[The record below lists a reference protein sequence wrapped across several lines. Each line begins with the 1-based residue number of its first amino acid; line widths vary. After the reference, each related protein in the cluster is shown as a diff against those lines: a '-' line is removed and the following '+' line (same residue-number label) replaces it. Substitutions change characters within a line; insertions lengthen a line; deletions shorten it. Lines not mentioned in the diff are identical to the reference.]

1 MKTSSDS
8 YSGRTAL
15 AYVTEK
21 MHQNDENGAIADGTF
36 DGENALVIR
45 RRYDEKDYVTYLYAY
60 DGYLRELFIRDG
72 TEAKASDGR
81 KILATK
87 DFEAKCEERCK
98 IDWRRFMERTPAKR
112 SSLFLLELMIAI
124 LFFCLASAVC
134 VQIFVKAHTISRE
147 TQELNTALEKVSGYT
162 ELFLADALTEDTEV
176 FYDASWQECSK
187 DEASY
192 EIVIRVEPDGK
203 LLHGT
208 FTVQRLSGEQPEE
221 IYSVETDRMTGTE
234 RE

>member
-1 MKTSSDS
+1 MRSWLSVLITDAESKKVFDIPIAPSL
-8 YSGRTAL
+8 YSLSNKMDNSLL
-15 AYVTEK
+15 AV
-21 MHQNDENGAIADGTF
+21 
-36 DGENALVIR
+36 
-45 RRYDEKDYVTYLYAY
+45 
-60 DGYLRELFIRDG
+60 RDINH
-72 TEAKASDGR
+72 KH
-81 KILATK
+81 IVV
-87 DFEAKCEERCK
+87 
-98 IDWRRFMERTPAKR
+98 DWRRFMERTPAKR

-124 LFFCLASAVC
+124 LFFCLAFAVC

-176 FYDASWQECSK
+176 FYDADWQECSK